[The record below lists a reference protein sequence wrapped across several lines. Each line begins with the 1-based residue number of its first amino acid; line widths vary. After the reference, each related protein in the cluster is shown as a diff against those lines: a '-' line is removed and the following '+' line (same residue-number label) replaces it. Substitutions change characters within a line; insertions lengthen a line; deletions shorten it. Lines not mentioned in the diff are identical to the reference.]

1 MSSKRSM
8 SWPRSSHQEPEDTKK
23 KNKKRNENLIPDL
36 EEFVM
41 VRKANIILRRDAILK
56 RDGYELLTGLPK
68 GVTQEQFDQANQ
80 DYRDKK
86 KSETAC
92 SEVECQPVTI
102 D

>member
-23 KNKKRNENLIPDL
+23 KNKKRNENLIRDL

-41 VRKANIILRRDAILK
+41 VRKANIILK
-56 RDGYELLTGLPK
+56 RDGYDPSTGLPK
-68 GVTQEQFDQANQ
+68 GVTQEQFDKANQ